1 MPDNRKTGERN
12 VYTNDQI
19 PRELEHYVERARR
32 MRAEYLAGLLR
43 KGLVALSRAVR
54 KAARRETRAESSAK
68 HTFAER

>member
-1 MPDNRKTGERN
+1 MPDNRKTGERK
-12 VYTNDQI
+12 VYTDDQT

-32 MRAEYLAGLLR
+32 MRAEYLARLLR

-54 KAARRETRAESSAK
+54 KAARRGTRAESSAK